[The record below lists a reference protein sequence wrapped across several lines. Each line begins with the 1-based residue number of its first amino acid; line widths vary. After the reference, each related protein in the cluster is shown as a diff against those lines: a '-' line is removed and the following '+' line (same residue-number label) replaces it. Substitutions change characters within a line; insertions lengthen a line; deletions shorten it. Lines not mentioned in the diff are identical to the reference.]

1 MKFNKKI
8 FSDELKEFYG
18 KTLRKQP
25 STDNLESAE
34 VLLFLSEL
42 DEDWH
47 SLEELAYF
55 FATIGWET
63 AWTFEPIVER
73 KASANQSDVRR
84 LQERYW
90 KTGYYGRG
98 YVQLTWKEN
107 YHKLGKAIGV
117 DLVNKPDELLKPTV
131 SYEVAATGMRD
142 GMFRSRPNGTPVKL
156 ADYIN
161 GDKKD
166 FVNARNIINGDT
178 DKNGPAIARFAEK
191 LLEVLSVAVITTPND
206 ITAGSVEESN
216 SAQWSPVMPQTQ
228 DSVYRPEAVITSAT
242 GNDPWNP
249 PVKLPPTVPVPTN
262 GPTAIIT
269 TIVST
274 VSGVGISGSAV
285 YGYISG
291 ALPSINPNIVLI
303 ACLACIV
310 IVSCTYIVARL
321 YIKNARE
328 NRAAM
333 LDVQKVAITS
343 DPTKTNVEIKN

>member
-98 YVQLTWKEN
+98 
-107 YHKLGKAIGV
+107 
-117 DLVNKPDELLKPTV
+117 
-131 SYEVAATGMRD
+131 
-142 GMFRSRPNGTPVKL
+142 
-156 ADYIN
+156 
-161 GDKKD
+161 
-166 FVNARNIINGDT
+166 
-178 DKNGPAIARFAEK
+178 
-191 LLEVLSVAVITTPND
+191 
-206 ITAGSVEESN
+206 
-216 SAQWSPVMPQTQ
+216 
-228 DSVYRPEAVITSAT
+228 
-242 GNDPWNP
+242 
-249 PVKLPPTVPVPTN
+249 
-262 GPTAIIT
+262 
-269 TIVST
+269 
-274 VSGVGISGSAV
+274 
-285 YGYISG
+285 
-291 ALPSINPNIVLI
+291 
-303 ACLACIV
+303 
-310 IVSCTYIVARL
+310 
-321 YIKNARE
+321 
-328 NRAAM
+328 
-333 LDVQKVAITS
+333 
-343 DPTKTNVEIKN
+343 